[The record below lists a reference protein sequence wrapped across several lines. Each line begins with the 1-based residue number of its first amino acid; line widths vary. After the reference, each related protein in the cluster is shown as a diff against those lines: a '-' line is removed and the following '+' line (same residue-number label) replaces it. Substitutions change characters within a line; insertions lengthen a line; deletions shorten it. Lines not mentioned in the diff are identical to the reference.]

1 MILSLLMIVFCVSV
15 RYSGKKSYSMKKIL
29 SGIRENHLFLI
40 IIITGVLLHFW
51 ELGKQSLWID
61 EMFTLRNIEC
71 TWSEVIKTSVTVN
84 NSPPLYYICN
94 KLFCYLGGYGEV
106 ALRFLSALFATL
118 SVVML
123 YFFTKEIFSKK
134 IALLS
139 AFLLAINPLFL
150 WFSHEAR
157 NYTMVV
163 FLLLFSLLFALKY
176 WKTGKK
182 SHLLLFSLG
191 ALACSITS
199 VQGMTIFP
207 LCILFYFYSN
217 REKKIDYVFW
227 GVYFLLLIIA
237 LTVFVVLFS
246 VKGPLPPARN
256 FTGLEIFYTFYCYIF
271 GYSFGPSISELQLSA
286 KNALFANKGAIV
298 LAILSLGTFAIF
310 SVRKLDWKK
319 LLPSIFFI
327 VVFIG
332 YAICIEVFTEHS
344 YNVRY
349 AFPGIIG
356 VIIGIAVLLNDG
368 FERITL
374 KISKNG
380 LVLSISLLLVL
391 SLVACYNFLYDTKYS
406 KEMVR
411 EAAQQIKEKGVDVLY
426 VAPPYMFWSYS
437 HYLEQTDIEIV
448 RLTYKSDFEKID
460 FSDNNFAIALSR
472 VHHIPFYKSMMEK
485 LKEEE
490 GSESIEKHSDLPNV
504 VIYYSR

>member
-1 MILSLLMIVFCVSV
+1 MKNWFSKNKDCFWLLSIVVVSV
-15 RYSGKKSYSMKKIL
+15 
-29 SGIRENHLFLI
+29 
-40 IIITGVLLHFW
+40 VLHFW

-94 KLFCYLGGYGEV
+94 KLFCSLGGYGEV

-199 VQGMTIFP
+199 VQGMAIFP
-207 LCILFYFYSN
+207 LCILFYFYSSKN
-217 REKKIDYVFW
+217 RKIDYLFW
-227 GVYFLLLIIA
+227 GVFSVLLIIA
-237 LTVFVVLFS
+237 LVVFAILFS
-246 VKGPLPPARN
+246 ETSHVPPKRD
-256 FTGLEIFYTFYCYIF
+256 FTGLEIFYTFFCYVF
-271 GYSFGPSISELQLSA
+271 GYSFGPSITELQLSA
-286 KNALFANKGAIV
+286 KNALIVNKEAIV
-298 LAILSLGTFAIF
+298 LAVISIGLFAIF
-310 SVRKLDWKK
+310 TFRKFDWKK
-319 LLPSIFFI
+319 LLPSAFF
-327 VVFIG
+327 VAVFIG
-332 YAICIEVFTEHS
+332 YAVCIEVLTEHS

-349 AFPGIIG
+349 ALPGVIG

-411 EAAQQIKEKGVDVLY
+411 EAAKEIVEQDVEVLY
-426 VAPPYMFWSYS
+426 VAPRYMDRVFLY
-437 HYLEQTDIEIV
+437 YLQQSDIEILP
-448 RLTYKSDFEKID
+448 LTYESDFDKID
-460 FSDNNFAIALSR
+460 FNNKNFAIATTR
-472 VHHIPFYKSMMEK
+472 THHIPFYNAMMEK
-485 LKEEE
+485 IKEEKKN
-490 GSESIEKHSDLPNV
+490 SIEQYSDIPNV
-504 VIYYSR
+504 VIYFSK

>member
-1 MILSLLMIVFCVSV
+1 MKNWFSKNKDCFWLLSIVVVSV
-15 RYSGKKSYSMKKIL
+15 
-29 SGIRENHLFLI
+29 
-40 IIITGVLLHFW
+40 VLHFL
-51 ELGKQSLWID
+51 ELGKQSVWID
-61 EMFTLRNIEC
+61 EIFTLRNIEC
-71 TWSEVIKTSVTVN
+71 KWSEVLHTSISLN
-84 NSPPLYYICN
+84 NSPPLYYYCN
-94 KLFCYLGGYGEV
+94 KLFCSVFGYSEI
-106 ALRFLSALFATL
+106 ALRFLSALFASL

-139 AFLLAINPLFL
+139 AFLLAINPLVL
-150 WFSHEAR
+150 WFAHEAR

-176 WKTGKK
+176 WKTKEIK
-182 SHLLLFSLG
+182 HLLLF
-191 ALACSITS
+191 ALSAVMCTITT

-207 LCILFYFYSN
+207 LCILFYFYSH

-227 GVYFLLLIIA
+227 GVYSLLLIIA

-319 LLPSIFFI
+319 LLPSIFF
-327 VVFIG
+327 VSVFIG
-332 YAICIEVFTEHS
+332 YAICIELFTEHS

-349 AFPGIIG
+349 ALPGVIG

-411 EAAQQIKEKGVDVLY
+411 EAAHEIENREVKVLY
-426 VAPPYMFWSYS
+426 VAPPYM
-437 HYLEQTDIEIV
+437 LD
-448 RLTYKSDFEKID
+448 
-460 FSDNNFAIALSR
+460 
-472 VHHIPFYKSMMEK
+472 HI
-485 LKEEE
+485 L
-490 GSESIEKHSDLPNV
+490 I
-504 VIYYSR
+504 I

>member
-1 MILSLLMIVFCVSV
+1 MKNWFSKNKDCFWLLSIVVVSV
-15 RYSGKKSYSMKKIL
+15 
-29 SGIRENHLFLI
+29 
-40 IIITGVLLHFW
+40 VLHFW
-51 ELGKQSLWID
+51 ELGKQSVWID

-94 KLFCYLGGYGEV
+94 KLFCSVFGYSEI

-139 AFLLAINPLFL
+139 AFLLAINPLAL
-150 WFSHEAR
+150 WFAHEAR

-176 WKTGKK
+176 WKTKEIK
-182 SHLLLFSLG
+182 HLLLF
-191 ALACSITS
+191 ALSAVMCTITS

-227 GVYFLLLIIA
+227 GVYSLLLIIA

-298 LAILSLGTFAIF
+298 LAILSLCTFAIF

-332 YAICIEVFTEHS
+332 YAICIEMFTEHS

-356 VIIGIAVLLNDG
+356 VVICVAILFNNALERKPNG
-368 FERITL
+368 F
-374 KISKNG
+374 SKNG
-380 LVLSISLLLVL
+380 LMLSMGLFVMLSLL
-391 SLVACYNFLYDTKYS
+391 ACYNFLFDTKYS

-411 EAAQQIKEKGVDVLY
+411 EAAKEIVEQDVEVLY
-426 VAPPYMFWSYS
+426 VAPRYMDRVFLY
-437 HYLEQTDIEIV
+437 YLQQSDIEILP
-448 RLTYKSDFEKID
+448 LTYESDFDKID
-460 FSDNNFAIALSR
+460 FSNKNFAIATTR
-472 VHHIPFYKSMMEK
+472 THHIPFYKQMTEK
-485 LKEEE
+485 LNEETLT
-490 GSESIEKHSDLPNV
+490 SHQRRKLQNISIF
-504 VIYYSR
+504 YSK

>member
-1 MILSLLMIVFCVSV
+1 MKNWFSKNKDCFWLLSIVVVSV
-15 RYSGKKSYSMKKIL
+15 
-29 SGIRENHLFLI
+29 
-40 IIITGVLLHFW
+40 VLHFW

-94 KLFCYLGGYGEV
+94 KLFCSLGGYGEV

-139 AFLLAINPLFL
+139 AFLLAINPLAL
-150 WFSHEAR
+150 WFAHEAR

-176 WKTGKK
+176 WKTKEIK
-182 SHLLLFSLG
+182 HLLLF
-191 ALACSITS
+191 ALSAVMCTITS

-227 GVYFLLLIIA
+227 GVYSLLLIIA

-332 YAICIEVFTEHS
+332 YAICIEMFTEHS

-356 VIIGIAVLLNDG
+356 VIICLAILFNNALERKPKVFSKKGLILSMFVLLM
-368 FERITL
+368 
-374 KISKNG
+374 
-380 LVLSISLLLVL
+380 L
-391 SLVACYNFLYDTKYS
+391 SLTACYNFLFDTKYS

-411 EAAQQIKEKGVDVLY
+411 EAAKEIVEQDVEVLY
-426 VAPPYMFWSYS
+426 VAPRYMDRVFLY
-437 HYLEQTDIEIV
+437 YLQQSDIEIV
-448 RLTYKSDFEKID
+448 PLTYESDFDKID
-460 FSDNNFAIALSR
+460 FNNKNFAIATTR
-472 VHHIPFYKSMMEK
+472 THHITFYKQMMEK
-485 LKEEE
+485 LNEETFT
-490 GSESIEKHSDLPNV
+490 SNQQRKLQNISIF
-504 VIYYSR
+504 YSK